1 MNFSCITITMLMN
14 NMIWHSFYIL
24 LINLTMDFF
33 FFSESNCLSKMSK
46 LTQLNL
52 RRNNFDK
59 EILRSLGALPVL
71 KSLDLSFN
79 NMWPLSSK
87 GTCISKFSSQEYHEK
102 VYTKLKSYNQYL
114 LLSKFTLFVLK
125 GTKCFSAIT
134 NAFDICKL

>member
-1 MNFSCITITMLMN
+1 
-14 NMIWHSFYIL
+14 
-24 LINLTMDFF
+24 
-33 FFSESNCLSKMSK
+33 MSK

-59 EILRSLGALPVL
+59 EILRSLGGLPVL

-79 NMWPLSSK
+79 NMWSLSSK

-114 LLSKFTLFVLK
+114 PLSKFTLFVLK
-125 GTKCFSAIT
+125 GTKCFGAIT
-134 NAFDICKL
+134 NAFDKCK

>member
-1 MNFSCITITMLMN
+1 MTFS
-14 NMIWHSFYIL
+14 IL
-24 LINLTMDFF
+24 LINLTMEFIYLLL
-33 FFSESNCLSKMSK
+33 FFSESNCLSKMSN

-59 EILRSLGALPVL
+59 EILRSLGVFPVL

-79 NMWPLSSK
+79 NMWPISSK
-87 GTCISKFSSQEYHEK
+87 GTYISKFSSQEYHEK

-134 NAFDICKL
+134 NAFDTCKLK